1 MNAWICTPATDRD
14 LESGLSEVRR
24 LKGGVRPFW
33 GSGFIFDC
41 FEKNVCLEVFLLLL
55 RYLSFYFFFCVF
67 LMSFLFIFCFK
78 GSLHSDRAKVTRVT
92 VGRDMH
98 QPTKVFE
105 LVKLI
110 LRP

>member
-14 LESGLSEVRR
+14 LVSGLSEVRR
-24 LKGGVRPFW
+24 LKGGVRPLGFRVLFFDYFSKKCFW
-33 GSGFIFDC
+33 MIF
-41 FEKNVCLEVFLLLL
+41 LL
-55 RYLSFYFFFCVF
+55 RYLSFSFFLCFF
-67 LMSFLFIFCFK
+67 LISFLFIFCFK
-78 GSLHSDRAKVTRVT
+78 GSLHSDRSKVTRVT